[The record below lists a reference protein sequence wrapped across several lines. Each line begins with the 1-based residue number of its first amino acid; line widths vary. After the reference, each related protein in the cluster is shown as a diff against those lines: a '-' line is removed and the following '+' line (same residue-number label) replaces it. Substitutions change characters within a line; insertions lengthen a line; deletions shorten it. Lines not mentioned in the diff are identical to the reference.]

1 MALEPIQ
8 FAFSLLTRSLRVTHE
23 NLAVRDRGFV
33 EDVNRFVV
41 ETAERQTGRRA
52 SVDRARTPPMFTP
65 FRLRELVL
73 ENRVV
78 VSPMCQYSAEDGT
91 IDDWHLVHLGSR
103 ALGGAALVMTEMT
116 DVSRDGRISVG
127 CAGMYRPEH
136 VGAWR
141 RVVDF
146 VHRHSFAKIG
156 LQLAHAGR
164 KGATKR
170 LWEGDTE
177 PVESGAWPLI
187 SASAIAYFP
196 YSQVPRA
203 MTRADMDAVKA
214 DFVRAAEMATES
226 GFDLIEL
233 HFAHGYLLSSFISPL
248 TNRRTDEYGGS
259 IENRARYPLE
269 IFDAV
274 RAVWPAERPI
284 SVRISATDW
293 APGGISAEDVI
304 ALARSLGA
312 HGADIID
319 VSAGQTVRDAAPR
332 YGRLFQ
338 VPFSEL
344 VRLEAGIPTMTVGNI
359 SSYADVN
366 SIVAAGR
373 ADLAVLA
380 RAHLY
385 DPYFTRHAAAEQL
398 FEIDWPDQY
407 KSVSRYVPRFR

>member
-1 MALEPIQ
+1 
-8 FAFSLLTRSLRVTHE
+8 
-23 NLAVRDRGFV
+23 
-33 EDVNRFVV
+33 
-41 ETAERQTGRRA
+41 
-52 SVDRARTPPMFTP
+52 MFTP
-65 FRLRELVL
+65 FRLRDLVL

-78 VSPMCQYSAEDGT
+78 VSPMCQYSADDGT

-103 ALGGAALVMTEMT
+103 ALGGAGLVMTEMT
-116 DVSRDGRISVG
+116 DVSRDGRISLG

-136 VGAWR
+136 AGAWR

-146 VHRHSFAKIG
+146 VHAHSFAKIG
-156 LQLAHAGR
+156 VQLAHAGR
-164 KGATKR
+164 KGATKK
-170 LWEGDTE
+170 LWEGDNQPLE
-177 PVESGAWPLI
+177 RDAWPLI
-187 SASAIAYFP
+187 SASAIP
-196 YSQVPRA
+196 YLSESQVPRA

-214 DFVRAAEMATES
+214 DFVKSTELAIEA

-248 TNRRTDEYGGS
+248 TNRRDDEYGGP
-259 IENRARYPLE
+259 IENRARFPLE
-269 IFDAV
+269 ILDAV
-274 RAVWPAERPI
+274 RAFWPRERPI

-293 APGGISAEDVI
+293 VPDGITPADVI
-304 ALARSLGA
+304 ELARRLGK

-319 VSAGQTVRDAAPR
+319 VSAGQTVPEAKPV

-344 VRLEAGIPTMTVGNI
+344 VRLEAGVPTMTVGNI

-366 SIVAAGR
+366 SIIAAGR

-385 DPYFTRHAAAEQL
+385 DPYFTRHAAAEQM
-398 FEIDWPDQY
+398 FDVEWPDQY
-407 KSVSRYVPRFR
+407 KSVARYVPRFR